1 MPQPRKAKMPY
12 TILDWFSE
20 SHPNYPINPATA
32 LKVDKYKAKA
42 SSEATEKVDPP
53 EIFVFQDPDRWL
65 YLAKNFL
72 ESTKAR
78 ANDKLTKAW
87 VAAEEDAKEE
97 LATE

>member
-1 MPQPRKAKMPY
+1 MPY

-42 SSEATEKVDPP
+42 SSEATEK
-53 EIFVFQDPDRWL
+53 QDPDRWL
-65 YLAKNFL
+65 DLAKNFL